1 MTVGTT
7 KRMVLGQSLVMATWI
22 TVLAAGYLID
32 RDLKTL
38 IDGAFLVWVLHLATF
53 GASVVV
59 GLKTQRWIS
68 KRTDVG
74 PA

>member
-7 KRMVLGQSLVMATWI
+7 KRMLLGQSLVVATWI

-32 RDLKTL
+32 RVLRTL
-38 IDGAFLVWVLHLATF
+38 IDGAFLVWVVHLATF

-59 GLKTQRWIS
+59 GLKTQHWIT
-68 KRTDVG
+68 KRADVK

>member
-7 KRMVLGQSLVMATWI
+7 KRMVLGQSLVMVTWI

-32 RDLKTL
+32 LALRTL
-38 IDGAFLVWVLHLATF
+38 IDGAFLVWVVHLATF

-68 KRTDVG
+68 KRADVG
-74 PA
+74 AV